1 MLKEAEDNAEADK
14 LARQTVE
21 AKNQLES
28 YLYSLRSTLD
38 DEAMKEKIVGE
49 SRETLTKVVTDALT
63 WLEENASTDKDSYDE
78 KRREVEAVANPI
90 LTKVYAATA
99 GPEGSTEASSS
110 SADAAADDNAGPTV
124 EEADD

>member
-1 MLKEAEDNAEADK
+1 MLREAEENAEADK

-49 SRETLTKVVTDALT
+49 DRDALTKSVTEALT
-63 WLEENASTDKDSYDE
+63 WLEEHTSDE
-78 KRREVEAVANPI
+78 KESFDVKRKEIEDIANPI
-90 LTKVYAATA
+90 LTKVYSAEPAPG
-99 GPEGSTEASSS
+99 GPESSGP
-110 SADAAADDNAGPTV
+110 GPTV
-124 EEADD
+124 EEPTPEE

>member
-1 MLKEAEDNAEADK
+1 MKEAEDNAESDK
-14 LARQTVE
+14 LARLTVE

-49 SRETLTKVVTDALT
+49 DRDALT
-63 WLEENASTDKDSYDE
+63 KTVTEALSWLEENTSAEKDAYDDKR
-78 KRREVEAVANPI
+78 KEVEAVANPI
-90 LTKVYAATA
+90 LTKVYSAAP
-99 GPEGSTEASSS
+99 GPQTSPEESSS
-110 SADAAADDNAGPTV
+110 SADAAEDSAGPTV